1 MLKKRF
7 LNVQLADHE
16 KYINNLCKNLVSNP
30 KLFADDTSIFSVIFD
45 KGLSG
50 KKLND
55 DLNRINNWAFE
66 WKLSFNPDPNKQTQ
80 EVLSS
85 RKILKSSQPLLI
97 LTNNIVTQSLT
108 QKNLGMFLDTN
119 LDFQGHLKSTFS
131 KVNDWFITEATPH
144 IAEIAFT
151 CNL

>member
-1 MLKKRF
+1 MLKQRF

-45 KGLSG
+45 KVLSG

-66 WKLSFNPDPNKQTQ
+66 WKLSFNPNPNKQ
-80 EVLSS
+80 
-85 RKILKSSQPLLI
+85 
-97 LTNNIVTQSLT
+97 
-108 QKNLGMFLDTN
+108 
-119 LDFQGHLKSTFS
+119 
-131 KVNDWFITEATPH
+131 A
-144 IAEIAFT
+144 
-151 CNL
+151 